1 MAAGSTPAEG
11 TDEKERPGIVK
22 RKIVPRN
29 PKDFGGY
36 FVVRVLTLFFLL
48 VVVARSAIHL
58 FAPDGGAQSIAGIDT
73 SVAGGS
79 NIIALFHQ
87 WGAIQLL
94 FVGLMLVL
102 FFAYKGFTPLVILF
116 LALDAPMRALAGQ
129 MGAVESTRTP
139 PGEAL
144 NWPVF
149 FALLILFAVSLMSKR
164 SRTGQAN

>member
-1 MAAGSTPAEG
+1 MRNQIIP
-11 TDEKERPGIVK
+11 DN
-22 RKIVPRN
+22 PREYRGF
-29 PKDFGGY
+29 P
-36 FVVRVLTLFFLL
+36 VVRLITLAFLL
-48 VVVARSAIHL
+48 IVVARSAIHL
-58 FAPDGGAQSIAGIDT
+58 FTPDGGAESIAGIDT
-73 SVAGGS
+73 GVAGGN

-94 FVGLMLVL
+94 FVGLLLVL
-102 FFAYKGFTPLVILF
+102 FFFYKGLTPLVILF

-149 FALLILFAVSLMSKR
+149 FVLVILFVASIVKKNSKR
-164 SRTGQAN
+164 

>member
-1 MAAGSTPAEG
+1 MS
-11 TDEKERPGIVK
+11 
-22 RKIVPRN
+22 KILPRN
-29 PKDFGGY
+29 PKEFGGY
-36 FVVRVLTLFFLL
+36 FVVRVLTLIFLL

-58 FAPDGGAQSIAGIDT
+58 FSPDGGAQSIAGIDT

-79 NIIALFHQ
+79 NLIALFHQ

-94 FVGLMLVL
+94 FGALMLVL

-129 MGAVESTRTP
+129 MGAVESAHTP

-149 FALLILFAVSLMSKR
+149 CVLVLLFIVSLVDKKSK
-164 SRTGQAN
+164 T

>member
-1 MAAGSTPAEG
+1 MMRNQLLPNN
-11 TDEKERPGIVK
+11 
-22 RKIVPRN
+22 PREY
-29 PKDFGGY
+29 GG
-36 FVVRVLTLFFLL
+36 FRVVRLITLAFLLL
-48 VVVARSAIHL
+48 VVVRSAIHL
-58 FAPDGGAQSIAGIDT
+58 FSPDGGAESIAGIDT
-73 SVAGGS
+73 RVAGGG

-94 FVGLMLVL
+94 LVGLMLVL

-149 FALLILFAVSLMSKR
+149 VVLAILFVASIVKKNSKP
-164 SRTGQAN
+164 

>member
-1 MAAGSTPAEG
+1 M
-11 TDEKERPGIVK
+11 RLI
-22 RKIVPRN
+22 
-29 PKDFGGY
+29 
-36 FVVRVLTLFFLL
+36 TLAFLL
-48 VVVARSAIHL
+48 IVVARSAIHL
-58 FAPDGGAQSIAGIDT
+58 FTPDGGAESIAGIDT
-73 SVAGGS
+73 SVAGGN

-94 FVGLMLVL
+94 FVGLLIVL
-102 FFAYKGFTPLVILF
+102 FFFYKGLTPLVILF

-149 FALLILFAVSLMSKR
+149 FVLAILFVASIVKKNSKP
-164 SRTGQAN
+164 

>member
-1 MAAGSTPAEG
+1 MKNQMFPE
-11 TDEKERPGIVK
+11 
-22 RKIVPRN
+22 N
-29 PKDFGGY
+29 PKEYRGFP
-36 FVVRVLTLFFLL
+36 VVRLITLAFLL
-48 VVVARSAIHL
+48 IVVVRSAIHL
-58 FAPDGGAQSIAGIDT
+58 FSPDGGAESIAGIDT
-73 SVAGGS
+73 SVAGGG

-94 FVGLMLVL
+94 FAGLLAVL

-149 FALLILFAVSLMSKR
+149 VVLAILFAASIVKRNSKP
-164 SRTGQAN
+164 

>member
-1 MAAGSTPAEG
+1 LRNQIIPDNPREYRGFP
-11 TDEKERPGIVK
+11 IV
-22 RKIVPRN
+22 RLI
-29 PKDFGGY
+29 
-36 FVVRVLTLFFLL
+36 TLAFLL
-48 VVVARSAIHL
+48 IVVARSAIHL
-58 FAPDGGAQSIAGIDT
+58 FTPDGGAESIAGIDT
-73 SVAGGS
+73 SVAGGN

-94 FVGLMLVL
+94 FVGLLLVL
-102 FFAYKGFTPLVILF
+102 FFFYKGLTPLVILF

-149 FALLILFAVSLMSKR
+149 FVLAILFVASIVKKNSKP
-164 SRTGQAN
+164 

>member
-1 MAAGSTPAEG
+1 MKNQMFPE
-11 TDEKERPGIVK
+11 
-22 RKIVPRN
+22 N
-29 PKDFGGY
+29 PKEYRGFP
-36 FVVRVLTLFFLL
+36 VVRLITLAFLL
-48 VVVARSAIHL
+48 IVVVRSAIHL
-58 FAPDGGAQSIAGIDT
+58 FSPDGGAESIAGIDT
-73 SVAGGS
+73 SVAGGG

-94 FVGLMLVL
+94 FAGLLAVL

-149 FALLILFAVSLMSKR
+149 VVLAILFAVSIVKKNSKP
-164 SRTGQAN
+164 